1 MAKYRRSARGGAF
14 RPEQIS
20 ERGESR
26 LQEYADRITRGLRE
40 ERDAVISNRNDI
52 ANAMKENAQ
61 IESQQASTNA
71 KIEQQNLQTKLN
83 EIQTQNNAAMR
94 QFELDTRDQGKI
106 FKDISNLSLTAS
118 KKLQEIEVERLHE
131 KWKGAYYEVMMLGDN
146 APSVKAITALMKDQS
161 ALNVQAYAKLGE
173 EKEKGANPLEIGIL
187 GEQIRNLNYG
197 AKVATFELLGKKYGG
212 LLRNAFLDDTKTY
225 TDSQGNTFTGTQA
238 ANDAERTGIVAAATM
253 QQFLDLSELT
263 GTNPALLQ
271 KSGLLDSMLREN
283 QNAIKIA
290 EKQQL
295 ANIDYKADVNFN
307 STLASL
313 KTPAERK
320 AWIEENW
327 PDIVTRKGNFKDA
340 HDYLTKLVQ
349 EVDENGAPIYD
360 EQALFSANI
369 GSRGGAFEE
378 DHKERA
384 IEIRKTLANARDS
397 AFRAQENRRQNGA
410 IQDYRSIKS
419 GLLEQLAAAGAREDQ
434 DILATAIKEFKDK
447 YEGFVPPQL
456 LNLERSILA
465 ENKQEAEA
473 KLQAVQQLARDGLL
487 TQGNVLSIEDPSMRA
502 QAQELLNEQ
511 NKTSKF
517 GRNYQE
523 TLKALKQDAKQIA
536 KDSLEGSSSSSAVE
550 VQLFMER
557 QFAAWYKEGLSQNN
571 NDPTAALAY
580 ARQNHQSELAKS
592 KAGNKDGLY
601 YREYGVNNGS
611 VYPNIKKEQ
620 NRNDDA
626 ADAHIRRIEN
636 TVAAVGIN
644 ALNTPNLV
652 HSANELRNYSQTHM
666 TGGSIA
672 NLIDN
677 NRPAQRAAELL
688 NISVIELINK
698 EIETYN
704 KYNTDKIEP
713 IQSPSLD
720 LVNKARPETQRLFTN
735 LPTVGSVDRG
745 QAEVLQEPL
754 RDPNN
759 MRRTFAY
766 VSGNIGPTSTG
777 AHLDVKKVGG
787 GEFSP
792 DALDNYVEVDDP
804 EFGTVPL
811 SKVPITGD
819 FASHTVR
826 GSHGID
832 YGLYSNTKIFLK
844 NGARIVGTRPS
855 VHGDVLTIEL
865 PNGEQYTFL
874 HGTTARN

>member
-26 LQEYADRITRGLRE
+26 LQEYADRITKGLRE

-83 EIQTQNNAAMR
+83 DIQTQNNAAMR

-212 LLRNAFLDDTKTY
+212 LLRNAFLDDTKIY
-225 TDSQGNTFTGTQA
+225 TDSQGNKFTGTQA

-253 QQFLDLSELT
+253 QQFLDLSKLT

-271 KSGLLDSMLREN
+271 KSGLLGSMLREN

-290 EKQQL
+290 EKHQL

-369 GSRGGAFEE
+369 GSRGGAFGE

-397 AFRAQENRRQNGA
+397 AFRSQESRRQNGA
-410 IQDYRSIKS
+410 IQDYRSIKA
-419 GLLEQLAAAGAREDQ
+419 GLLEQLAAGGAREDQ

-456 LNLERSILA
+456 LDLQRSTLA

-473 KLQAVQQLARDGLL
+473 KLEAVQQLARDGQL

-517 GRNYQE
+517 GRDYQE
-523 TLKALKQDAKQIA
+523 TLKALKQDAKVIA
-536 KDSLEGSSSSSAVE
+536 KDSLEGSSSSAAVE
-550 VQLFMER
+550 VQLFMEK
-557 QFAAWYKEGLSQNN
+557 QFAAWYKEGLSRNN

-592 KAGNKDGLY
+592 KAGDETGLY
-601 YREYGVNNGS
+601 YREYGANNGS

-620 NRNDDA
+620 NRNDAVIDA
-626 ADAHIRRIEN
+626 NIERIEN
-636 TVAAVGIN
+636 TIGAIGAG
-644 ALNTPNLV
+644 ALNSPGLIAPAPNL
-652 HSANELRNYSQTHM
+652 RNISQTHY

-672 NLIDN
+672 
-677 NRPAQRAAELL
+677 
-688 NISVIELINK
+688 ELITPEIKAAARLLGVSEMEVINRQINAFNK
-698 EIETYN
+698 FNE
-704 KYNTDKIEP
+704 DKIEP

-720 LVNKARPETQRLFTN
+720 LVNNARPETQRLFTD

-832 YGLYSNTKIFLK
+832 YGLYSNTKVFLK

>member
-313 KTPAERK
+313 QTPAERK

-447 YEGFVPPQL
+447 YEGYVPPQL
-456 LNLERSILA
+456 LDLQRSTLA

-473 KLQAVQQLARDGLL
+473 KLQAVQQLARDGQL

-523 TLKALKQDAKQIA
+523 TLKALKQDAKIIA
-536 KDSLEGSSSSSAVE
+536 KDSLEGSSSSAALE
-550 VQLFMER
+550 VQQFMEK

-592 KAGNKDGLY
+592 KAGDETGLY

-611 VYPNIKKEQ
+611 VYPNIQKERKRT
-620 NRNDDA
+620 NAVIDA
-626 ADAHIRRIEN
+626 NNVRIVN
-636 TVAAVGIN
+636 AIGAMGAG
-644 ALNTPNLV
+644 ALNSPGLVSSAPNL
-652 HSANELRNYSQTHM
+652 RNISQTHY
-666 TGGSIA
+666 TGGSI
-672 NLIDN
+672 
-677 NRPAQRAAELL
+677 
-688 NISVIELINK
+688 IELITPEIK
-698 EIETYN
+698 TAARLLGLSEIEVINRQIDAYN
-704 KYNTDKIEP
+704 KFNEDKIEP
-713 IQSPSLD
+713 IQSPALD
-720 LVNKARPETQRLFTN
+720 LVNNARPETQRLFTD

-832 YGLYSNTKIFLK
+832 YGLYANTKVFLK

>member
-26 LQEYADRITRGLRE
+26 LQEYADRITKGLRE

-83 EIQTQNNAAMR
+83 DIQTQNDAAMR

-146 APSVKAITALMKDQS
+146 APSVKAITAMMKDQS

-212 LLRNAFLDDTKTY
+212 LLRNAFLDDTKIY
-225 TDSQGNTFTGTQA
+225 TDSQDNKFTGTQA

-290 EKQQL
+290 EKHQL

-397 AFRAQENRRQNGA
+397 AFRAQESRRQNEA
-410 IQDYRSIKS
+410 IQDYRSIKA

-434 DILATAIKEFKDK
+434 DILATAIKGFKDK
-447 YEGFVPPQL
+447 HEGYVPPQL
-456 LNLERSILA
+456 LDLQRSTLA

-473 KLQAVQQLARDGLL
+473 KLEAVQQLARDGQL

-517 GRNYQE
+517 GRDYQA
-523 TLKALKQDAKQIA
+523 TLKALSQDAKTITG
-536 KDSLEGSSSSSAVE
+536 DSLEGSAGTSADE
-550 VQLFMER
+550 LRIFMEK

-592 KAGNKDGLY
+592 KAGDKTGLY
-601 YREYGVNNGS
+601 FREYGDNNGS
-611 VYPNIKKEQ
+611 VYPNIQKERKRT
-620 NRNDDA
+620 NAVIDA
-626 ADAHIRRIEN
+626 NNVRIEN
-636 TVAAVGIN
+636 AISSMGAG
-644 ALNTPNLV
+644 ALNSPGLV
-652 HSANELRNYSQTHM
+652 SSASGLRNISQTHY

-672 NLIDN
+672 DLIT
-677 NRPAQRAAELL
+677 PEIKTAARLL
-688 NISVIELINK
+688 GLS
-698 EIETYN
+698 EIEVINRQIAAYN
-704 KYNTDKIEP
+704 KFNEDKIEP

-720 LVNKARPETQRLFTN
+720 LVNNARPETQRLFTD

-832 YGLYSNTKIFLK
+832 YGLYSNTKVFLK